1 MKKLD
6 VSPPT
11 FTVAPA
17 SISDLQPAPRL
28 IVLVPESE
36 VDAAIL
42 ARKIRELANNLESRV
57 QLIGLSKDAAHE
69 PGVRRRLVTLSAM
82 VEDPHVFVQTN
93 IEFGNNWLNA
103 VKPHWHSGD
112 VIVCFSEQNSGIS
125 GKPLNQILESNLHAT
140 VYVITG
146 IQQTKERSFPFWKS
160 NTLAWTGSIGLI
172 LAFLWL
178 QLKLTQPP
186 QDWAQTLLL
195 YTSLFAEAGSIWF
208 WNNLFN

>member
-11 FTVAPA
+11 FKVAPA

-42 ARKIRELANNLESRV
+42 ARKIRELANTLESRV
-57 QLIGLSKDAAHE
+57 QLIGLSKDATHE
-69 PGVRRRLVTLSAM
+69 PAIRRRLVTLSAM
-82 VEDPHVFVQTN
+82 VEDSHVFVQSN

-112 VIVCFSEQNSGIS
+112 VIVCFSEQNSG
-125 GKPLNQILESNLHAT
+125 KPLNQILESNLHAT

-146 IQQTKERSFPFWKS
+146 IQYTKEHSSPFWRS

-186 QDWAQTLLL
+186 QDWAQTILL
-195 YTSLFAEAGSIWF
+195 YTSLFVEAGSIWF
-208 WNNLFN
+208 WNNLFT